1 MGPGRHMMAGNIQ
14 KAQDTRG
21 ALRRLLSYLAP
32 FKLRLIAVVALTIGS
47 TLLSLAAPYLIGVAI
62 DQFIAV
68 GDAAGLLRI
77 SLVLAGVYVLSAL
90 TSMTASWIMARI
102 SQGVLRNLR
111 QALFEHLQTLSLR
124 FFDTR
129 PTGDLMSRLTND
141 IDAINRA
148 LTQNVTRLITD
159 VLTLGGI
166 VVLMFALNP
175 WLALGSLVAFPIMLG
190 LTAFVAR
197 RTRSGFKELQ
207 MKLGRLNGTMEE
219 TISGQKVVIAFG
231 QQAAVQAQFRA
242 LNSDVKRISI
252 RAMTYAMLIPPLMGI
267 LNNANIAI
275 LAGLG
280 GYLALQ
286 GLTTVGTIATFVTY
300 SRNFARPL
308 RMIADL
314 YNNIQSAL
322 AGSERIFEILDRE
335 PELQDAPDARPLAD
349 VAGDVV
355 FDHVDF
361 AYVPDVPVLR
371 DVTLHAAPGQ
381 TIALV
386 GPTGAGKTTIV
397 NVLTRFYDIHA
408 GRVTV
413 DGIDIK
419 RIKKDDLRRQLGI
432 VLQDVY
438 LFAGSVMDNI
448 RYGRLDATDE
458 ECVAAA
464 KLANADGF
472 ITRLPQGYATLL
484 SERGSNLSQGQ
495 RQLLSIARAVVA
507 DPGILVLDEAT
518 SSVDTRTEKQIQDAF
533 LRLMEGRTSFVI
545 AHRLSTIR
553 EADRILVINDGRII
567 ERGTH
572 EELLAQRGFYHNLY
586 MSQFKGTNS
595 DPALPPDAPPTH
607 RPVDP

>member
-1 MGPGRHMMAGNIQ
+1 MGPGRHMMAGTIQ

-102 SQGVLRNLR
+102 SQSVLRNLR

-207 MKLGRLNGTMEE
+207 MKLGQLNGTMEE

-231 QQAAVQAQFRA
+231 QQAAVQARFRA
-242 LNSDVKRISI
+242 LNTDVKRISI

-335 PELQDAPDARPLAD
+335 PELQDAPDARPLTD

-408 GRVTV
+408 GRVTI

-438 LFAGSVMDNI
+438 LFSGSVLDNI

-458 ECVAAA
+458 ECVDAA
-464 KLANADGF
+464 KLANAHGF

-484 SERGSNLSQGQ
+484 SERGGNLSQGQ

-553 EADRILVINDGRII
+553 EADRILVIDDGRII

-572 EELLAQRGFYHNLY
+572 EELLAQRGFYHTLY
-586 MSQFKGTNS
+586 MSQFKGTSSN
-595 DPALPPDAPPTH
+595 PALPPDAPLTH
-607 RPVDP
+607 RPVDS

>member
-1 MGPGRHMMAGNIQ
+1 
-14 KAQDTRG
+14 
-21 ALRRLLSYLAP
+21 L
-32 FKLRLIAVVALTIGS
+32 
-47 TLLSLAAPYLIGVAI
+47 APYLIGVAI
-62 DQFIAV
+62 DQFIAAS
-68 GDAAGLLRI
+68 DTAGLLRI
-77 SLVLAGVYVLSAL
+77 SLVLVGVYVLSAL
-90 TSMTASWIMARI
+90 ASIAASWIMARI

-159 VLTLGGI
+159 ALTLVGI

-190 LTAFVAR
+190 LTAFVAK
-197 RTRSGFKELQ
+197 RTRSGFKALQ
-207 MKLGRLNGTMEE
+207 MKLGMLNGIMEE

-231 QQAAVQAQFRA
+231 QQAAVKARFRV
-242 LNSDVKRISI
+242 LNTDVKRISI
-252 RAMTYAMLIPPLMGI
+252 RAMTYAMLIPPLMSV

-280 GYLALQ
+280 GYLALR

-335 PELQDAPDARPLAD
+335 PELQDAADAIRLED
-349 VAGDVV
+349 VEGDVI

-361 AYVPDVPVLR
+361 AYVPGVPVLK
-371 DVTLHAAPGQ
+371 DITLHAEPGQ

-408 GRVTV
+408 GRVTI
-413 DGIDIK
+413 DGTDIK
-419 RIKKDDLRRQLGI
+419 QIQKDDLRRQLGI

-438 LFAGSVMDNI
+438 LFSGSVMDNI

-472 ITRLPQGYATLL
+472 ITRLPQGYATSL

-495 RQLLSIARAVVA
+495 RQLLSIARAVIA

-553 EADRILVINDGRII
+553 EADRILVINEGQII

-572 EELLAQRGFYHNLY
+572 RELLEKRGFYHNLY

-595 DPALPPDAPPTH
+595 NPALTIDEPAAI
-607 RPVDP
+607 RPADP